1 MNESEIQETRVLWDT
16 TADILYVWD
25 SASKAWK
32 EFAAAADLVSSDDL
46 SKALAKKLDK
56 TGGAVT
62 GSLSVGNM
70 LTVSGDGSLGGTLSV
85 PQITLNTLALT
96 AADGTL
102 YAGGAR
108 LWGEGND
115 GSGSGLDADML
126 DGRDSGYFTDI
137 PSRLGYT
144 PFNAAGGTIAGNTA
158 ITGTLSVSGAVT
170 LSGAVSLSGGGRLLS
185 QRWFY
190 TSDTWMRPD
199 GVRYVLVY
207 CLGAGGGGGGAA
219 GATSAGACGG
229 GGGAGGLAVKFIDVS
244 SLSAATVTVGS
255 AGTAG
260 SSAGGSGGSG
270 GTTSFGSYCSADG
283 GSGGTG
289 QSAGTYAQC
298 VSGGYGGSGTGGDFN
313 FTGAAGAPGVRLDYQ
328 NGHGGNGAPAAL
340 FGGGGAGFVGN
351 AAGQAGYARGDGG
364 GGATVANSATG
375 QGGGAGG
382 SGLIWVWEFQ

>member
-32 EFAAAADLVSSDDL
+32 EFAVAADLVSSDDL
-46 SKALAKKLDK
+46 REALAKKLDK

-70 LTVSGDGSLGGTLSV
+70 LTVSGDGRLGGTLSV
-85 PQITLNTLALT
+85 PQIALNTLALT

-219 GATSAGACGG
+219 GAASAGACGG

-244 SLSAATVTVGS
+244 SLSAVTVTVG
-255 AGTAG
+255 AGGTAG
-260 SSAGGSGGSG
+260 SSSGASGGSG
-270 GTTSFGSYCSADG
+270 STTSFGSYCSA
-283 GSGGTG
+283 S
-289 QSAGTYAQC
+289 
-298 VSGGYGGSGTGGDFN
+298 GGSGTGGDFN

-364 GGATVANSATG
+364 GGAVVANSTTG
-375 QGGGAGG
+375 QCGGAGA